1 MFFFFT
7 SKTIISLYWSKI
19 IQDQRQNISDL
30 EIASAYFV
38 EEKFMEDATI
48 IANNSDK
55 EFVEY
60 FVYVVRKENL

>member
-1 MFFFFT
+1 M
-7 SKTIISLYWSKI
+7 
-19 IQDQRQNISDL
+19 IQDQGQNISDL

-48 IANNSDK
+48 IANNSDE